1 MKNSDTQ
8 THVKRIGPE
17 IEINKDIILS
27 LFCHLVK
34 SKPKR
39 KSKEKG
45 VVKHIFT
52 FLFKFFL
59 FVLWIY
65 LFIVSSCILK
75 YFLYAREKLTR
86 LSPRAT

>member
-1 MKNSDTQ
+1 MKNCDTQ

-39 KSKEKG
+39 KSKENG
-45 VVKHIFT
+45 VVKSTYIFT
-52 FLFKFFL
+52 FLFKFFFVCL
-59 FVLWIY
+59 FV
-65 LFIVSSCILK
+65 F
-75 YFLYAREKLTR
+75 
-86 LSPRAT
+86 

>member
-1 MKNSDTQ
+1 MKNCDTQ

-17 IEINKDIILS
+17 IEISKDIILS

-45 VVKHIFT
+45 VGKHLHFHISFQVIFVC
-52 FLFKFFL
+52 L
-59 FVLWIY
+59 FVCLFFGSIY
-65 LFIVSSCILK
+65 LLFQVA
-75 YFLYAREKLTR
+75 F
-86 LSPRAT
+86 